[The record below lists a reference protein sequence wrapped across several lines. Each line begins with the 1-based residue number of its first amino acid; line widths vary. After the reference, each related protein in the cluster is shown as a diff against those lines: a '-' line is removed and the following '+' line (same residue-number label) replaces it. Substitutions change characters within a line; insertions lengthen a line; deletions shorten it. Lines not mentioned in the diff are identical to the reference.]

1 MLDFLDVLNLVIN
14 GIPSILRLKDKFN
27 SLFGIRVL
35 NLVINGIPSILP
47 KRNIWKRYE
56 GQVLNLVINGIPSI
70 HEDLVEMG
78 FSWKL
83 LTSFKPCYKWN
94 TFNTRGRMVYNIR
107 RASEVLNLVIN
118 GIPSILLLAVG
129 TTLMLCVLNL
139 VINGIPSIQ
148 SIDW

>member
-35 NLVINGIPSILP
+35 NLVINGIPSIL
-47 KRNIWKRYE
+47 
-56 GQVLNLVINGIPSI
+56 
-70 HEDLVEMG
+70 
-78 FSWKL
+78 
-83 LTSFKPCYKWN
+83 
-94 TFNTRGRMVYNIR
+94 
-107 RASEVLNLVIN
+107 
-118 GIPSILLLAVG
+118 LLAVG

-148 SIDW
+148 SID